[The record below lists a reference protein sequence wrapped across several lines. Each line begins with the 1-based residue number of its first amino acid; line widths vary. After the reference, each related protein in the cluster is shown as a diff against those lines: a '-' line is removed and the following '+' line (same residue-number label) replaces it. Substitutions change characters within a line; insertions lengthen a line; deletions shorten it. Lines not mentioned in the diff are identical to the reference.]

1 MKNAGLNDCCL
12 ILLLLFFFALTPLHA
27 ATSIKQT
34 CSQKIE
40 LNLSGV
46 TLQIPCCYNYSP
58 AEPNPAIERVVSVIH
73 GKSRTA
79 NNSYDSVLQSALKAD
94 QVDKKTMI
102 LAPQFF
108 TKEDMKALS
117 LPGNSLFWTESGWK
131 QGDDSLPAPQD
142 PRPVKISSFEV
153 IDRLLDQLADRSRFP
168 NLKQMIIAGHSA
180 GGQFVNRYA
189 AGNRGHDIFQAL
201 GIRIRYLVANPSS
214 YLYFDGQRRVA
225 KSPVRFAVPPA
236 GTCRTY
242 NRYKYGLESLNPYMA
257 RTGAEQI
264 RKQYPEREVIY
275 LLGTEDDG
283 PHGADLDQSCGA
295 MAQGLERMERGRIYY
310 NYLLQYFERRTVGK
324 HKLVLVP
331 KTGHSAEEMFNS
343 DCGLFYLFDY
353 RFKQGD
359 CPEP

>member
-1 MKNAGLNDCCL
+1 V
-12 ILLLLFFFALTPLHA
+12 I
-27 ATSIKQT
+27 
-34 CSQKIE
+34 
-40 LNLSGV
+40 
-46 TLQIPCCYNYSP
+46 
-58 AEPNPAIERVVSVIH
+58 VIH
-73 GKSRTA
+73 GKNRTA
-79 NNSYDSVLQSALKAD
+79 KNYYDSVLQSALKAD
-94 QVDKKTMI
+94 QADKKTMI
-102 LAPQFF
+102 LAPQFLL
-108 TKEDMKALS
+108 KEDIKALS
-117 LPGNSLFWTESGWK
+117 LSGNTLFWTENGWK
-131 QGDDSLPAPQD
+131 QGDDSLSARQD
-142 PRPVKISSFEV
+142 PGSVKISSFEV
-153 IDRLLDQLADRSRFP
+153 IDRLMALAADRARFP

-201 GIRIRYLVANPSS
+201 GIRIRYLVANTSS

-275 LLGTEDDG
+275 LLGSEDDD
-283 PHGADLDQSCGA
+283 PHSKDMDQSCGA
-295 MAQGLERMERGRIYY
+295 MLQGPDRMERGRIYY
-310 NYLLQYFERRTVGK
+310 DYLLQYFERRTVGK

-343 DCGLFYLFDY
+343 DCGLLYLFDY
-353 RFKQGD
+353 HPKQGG
-359 CPEP
+359 CSGP